1 MSETVQNPPDLARL
15 GETLDVLAKSSEP
28 AFAID
33 SGDRIVFW
41 NKACEELL
49 GRPAQQVLGKRCYD
63 VIGGRD
69 ENGNVYCYR
78 NCPVAFQAREQPEQA
93 VNRFTLT
100 VQGADGESRR
110 VSVSMFAIPA
120 VRPSLSTVVHVLR
133 AENGPTTKLEEKL
146 AASAADQP
154 KPRWPIT
161 AAEAPPAELTGRE
174 QEILRLLAEGLP
186 TPAIARRLAI
196 SATTVRNHVQNILHK
211 LDVHTK
217 LAAVA
222 FAYRNDLI

>member
-1 MSETVQNPPDLARL
+1 MHQTVQNLPGLAKL
-15 GETLDVLAKSSEP
+15 GETLDLLAKSGEP

-33 SGDRIVFW
+33 AADRIVFW

-69 ENGNVYCYR
+69 ENGNIYCYR
-78 NCPVAFQAREQPEQA
+78 NCPVAFQAREQPENPVQ
-93 VNRFTLT
+93 RFTLT
-100 VQGADGESRR
+100 VSNGNGHPRR
-110 VSVSMFAIPA
+110 ISVSMFAIPA
-120 VRPSLSTVVHVLR
+120 VRPSLSTVVHVLHPE
-133 AENGPTTKLEEKL
+133 AGPPTKLEQGL
-146 AASAADQP
+146 AASSAEQP
-154 KPRWPIT
+154 RPRWQI
-161 AAEAPPAELTGRE
+161 EAPEGQPAELTTRE